1 MSTLHPG
8 QTPLIGSV
16 TAQQYGAL
24 TELWEASVRATH
36 NFLDPAYI
44 DELRPRV
51 EADYLPA
58 VTLAAAYGPAGR
70 LLGFCGVAQDK
81 LEMLFIAPDV
91 RGGGVGKALL
101 THAIAH
107 MGVRE
112 VDVNEQNEQAVG
124 FYLAQGFSVQGRS
137 ELDGLGKP
145 YPLLH
150 LVLAEA

>member
-24 TELWEASVRATH
+24 TALWEASVRATH
-36 NFLDPAYI
+36 DFLDPAYI

-58 VTLAAAYGPAGR
+58 VNLAAAYGPAGQ
-70 LLGFCGVAQDK
+70 LLGFCGVAEDK
-81 LEMLFIAPDV
+81 LEMLFIAPEA
-91 RGGGVGKALL
+91 RGSGVGKALL
-101 THAIAH
+101 SHAIAQ
-107 MGVRE
+107 MGVRQ

-124 FYLAQGFSVQGRS
+124 FYLAQGFTVHDRS
-137 ELDGLGKP
+137 DVDGLGKP

-150 LVLAEA
+150 LALAEA